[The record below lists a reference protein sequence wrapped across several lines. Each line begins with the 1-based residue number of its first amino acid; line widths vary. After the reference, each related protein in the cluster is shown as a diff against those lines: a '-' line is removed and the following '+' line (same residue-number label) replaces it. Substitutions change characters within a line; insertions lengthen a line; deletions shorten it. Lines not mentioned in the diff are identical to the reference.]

1 MKPTLALTHLNRRE
15 PIVYFGC
22 TWTEIKTGVWRGAA
36 VALPV
41 TAALM
46 AALSPP
52 VLMIV
57 PGLCLWLVVTRMFL
71 NHINRHRAGKPL
83 FYERHRKGRARPR
96 SFART
101 PCINSGD
108 RSPEASRRAIR
119 VSRAHPEGNVPWPL
133 PKPPL
138 GKRSRSCVSE
148 TASSFCFFSCWSCW
162 GSGFADSDPAQRVC
176 AAGSHLAAIR
186 ATNEVSPSYVHAF
199 AKLMMEA
206 LNYCPE
212 DCGSDYART
221 CRGIAT
227 I

>member
-71 NHINRHRAGKPL
+71 NHIHRNRAGRPL
-83 FYERHRKGRARPR
+83 FYERHRKGVRHPAFIRADTVHQFGRQVTRSLAPRDPRVARP
-96 SFART
+96 S
-101 PCINSGD
+101 
-108 RSPEASRRAIR
+108 
-119 VSRAHPEGNVPWPL
+119 
-133 PKPPL
+133 
-138 GKRSRSCVSE
+138 
-148 TASSFCFFSCWSCW
+148 
-162 GSGFADSDPAQRVC
+162 
-176 AAGSHLAAIR
+176 
-186 ATNEVSPSYVHAF
+186 
-199 AKLMMEA
+199 
-206 LNYCPE
+206 
-212 DCGSDYART
+212 
-221 CRGIAT
+221 
-227 I
+227 

>member
-57 PGLCLWLVVTRMFL
+57 PGLCLWLVVIRMFL

-83 FYERHRKGRARPR
+83 FYERHRKEARQAAFIRADTVHQFGRQVTRSLAPRDPRVARP
-96 SFART
+96 S
-101 PCINSGD
+101 
-108 RSPEASRRAIR
+108 
-119 VSRAHPEGNVPWPL
+119 
-133 PKPPL
+133 
-138 GKRSRSCVSE
+138 
-148 TASSFCFFSCWSCW
+148 
-162 GSGFADSDPAQRVC
+162 
-176 AAGSHLAAIR
+176 
-186 ATNEVSPSYVHAF
+186 
-199 AKLMMEA
+199 
-206 LNYCPE
+206 
-212 DCGSDYART
+212 
-221 CRGIAT
+221 
-227 I
+227 